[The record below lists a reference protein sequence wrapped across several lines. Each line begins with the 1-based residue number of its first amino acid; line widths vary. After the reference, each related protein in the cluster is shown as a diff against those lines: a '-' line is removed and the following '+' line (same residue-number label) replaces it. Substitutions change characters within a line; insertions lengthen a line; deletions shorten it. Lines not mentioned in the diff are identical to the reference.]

1 MKKIQMMLVTG
12 LMAVAVTGCFTVHQ
26 SEYPQVQMSKS
37 TKADMGVQL
46 SGFEATVTSYV
57 PVYGYQTVWA
67 REPDYY
73 GRHGRYYRGG
83 YHPTTVS
90 TTTYVP
96 QTNQTTVFVER
107 AQEALEGCGYI
118 VNAPNSEYRVEVKF
132 SGPVVTDE
140 DNTVEIMWVLLS
152 ALSADYSAQTWS
164 AKLKIYE
171 VASNKL
177 IFSHDYSQKYSAAV
191 WGPLPILSPAGSS
204 ATEYNTMQSWCLTAL
219 TDLTMADATAFLSQ
233 VKKQ

>member
-1 MKKIQMMLVTG
+1 MRNVPMLLVAALTAAVT
-12 LMAVAVTGCFTVHQ
+12 TGCFTVHQ
-26 SEYPQVQMSKS
+26 TEYPQVQM
-37 TKADMGVQL
+37 TKAAQAEQGVQL
-46 SGFEATVTSYV
+46 SGFEASVTSYV

-67 REPDYY
+67 RDTGYY
-73 GRHGRYYRGG
+73 HHGRYYSGC

-96 QTNQTTVFVER
+96 QTSATTVFVER
-107 AQEALEGCGYI
+107 AQEALEGAGYI
-118 VNAPNSEYRVEVKF
+118 VNGPNAGHRVEVKF

-140 DNTVEIMWVLLS
+140 DNTVEILWVLLS

-164 AKLKIYE
+164 AKLRIYE
-171 VASNKL
+171 TATNKL
-177 IFSHDYSQKYSAAV
+177 VFSHDYTQKYSAAV
-191 WGPLPILSPAGSS
+191 WGPLPILSPAGAT

-233 VKKQ
+233 VQKK